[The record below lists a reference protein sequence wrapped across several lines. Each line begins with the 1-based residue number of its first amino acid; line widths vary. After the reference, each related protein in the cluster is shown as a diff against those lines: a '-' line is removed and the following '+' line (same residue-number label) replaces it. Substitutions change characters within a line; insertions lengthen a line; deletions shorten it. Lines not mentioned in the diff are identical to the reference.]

1 MENDSTKIADVYN
14 AKVVLIKEEC
24 RVLKEEITSKFNSF
38 ETAVASGA
46 IKHEQECEET
56 IAFITGNVA
65 SIIETKEKDL
75 TYVQAIM
82 KVVKY
87 GYAMFDLF
95 VGSVDDS
102 KDVSEKLALTLRADD
117 AFDVLIKRMQPALES
132 KDIERMKNEILHFE
146 DSDEKMQ
153 D

>member
-1 MENDSTKIADVYN
+1 MENDSTKIDEVYN

-65 SIIETKEKDL
+65 SIIEAKEKDL

-117 AFDVLIKRMQPALES
+117 AFDVLHVETEYVLSWYVKRFYQQSRKITTKSES
-132 KDIERMKNEILHFE
+132 IVK
-146 DSDEKMQ
+146 
-153 D
+153 